1 MSGKRTR
8 RYCKSCITLYPIEYF
23 NGGDRICAS
32 CKGVTMLKKD
42 LPKMRECLGIECE
55 GKALE
60 NRMFLSRSKLNKMC
74 STCKGSDFARFHA

>member
-1 MSGKRTR
+1 
-8 RYCKSCITLYPIEYF
+8 
-23 NGGDRICAS
+23 
-32 CKGVTMLKKD
+32 MLKKD